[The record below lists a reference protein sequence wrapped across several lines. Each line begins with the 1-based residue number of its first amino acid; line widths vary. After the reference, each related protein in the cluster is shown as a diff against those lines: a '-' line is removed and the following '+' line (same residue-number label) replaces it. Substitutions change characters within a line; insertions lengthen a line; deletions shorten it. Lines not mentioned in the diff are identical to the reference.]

1 MKSEDRNMIK
11 GFLFDMDGTVFDTE
25 RVYFK
30 AWHKT
35 GELLGYDIP
44 DELLDMMR
52 GSSVTSA
59 IKIFGDFF
67 DGKHDYLEA
76 RKLRQ
81 QLADEDFKKNG
92 VPLRPGARELVAYIR
107 EQGLKLALAT
117 STYKEVVDFYLE
129 DTGLTGAFDVVIT
142 GDMVKNGKPDPDI
155 FITAA
160 EKLGFRP
167 EECAVCED
175 SLNGIKAGRSSGAR
189 VFYIPDLNRMT
200 KEQIDLY
207 VDETFGSLSDI
218 IGYMEALKG

>member
-1 MKSEDRNMIK
+1 MIK

-35 GELLGYDIP
+35 SELLGYDIP

-81 QLADEDFKKNG
+81 QLADEDFKKKLELLDQESRKESG
-92 VPLRPGARELVAYIR
+92 RIKEIVAEIVP
-107 EQGLKLALAT
+107 
-117 STYKEVVDFYLE
+117 TYH
-129 DTGLTGAFDVVIT
+129 
-142 GDMVKNGKPDPDI
+142 
-155 FITAA
+155 
-160 EKLGFRP
+160 
-167 EECAVCED
+167 
-175 SLNGIKAGRSSGAR
+175 
-189 VFYIPDLNRMT
+189 PDLGR
-200 KEQIDLY
+200 
-207 VDETFGSLSDI
+207 
-218 IGYMEALKG
+218 